1 MKQRNTRHMQTQ
13 STIESGRAVIRIEA
27 EALTLLEKRIGASFE
42 AAVDLIFSSYGRV
55 VVTGV
60 GKSGLI
66 ARKIVATMN
75 STGTPAIF
83 LHPADAVH
91 GDLGIVRQGDVVIIL
106 SKSGNTGEIKNIFP
120 LFKQMNVKIISIVG
134 SMDSF
139 LAGTSDVALDGSVLE
154 EACPHDLAP
163 TASTTVALALGDA
176 LAIALLKK
184 RDFTPEDF
192 AFFHPGGIIGKR
204 LLLKLGEIMLKD
216 DAVPVVHGTVSLKDA
231 IIEMTS
237 KRLGATCVVD
247 DEGVLLGIITD
258 GDLRRLLE
266 KQSDIHNL
274 LAVEAM
280 TEHPKTIHPQ
290 ALASTALE
298 IMEQYKITQLIVVNQ
313 RRQPVGIVH
322 VHDLIQLGL
331 R

>member
-42 AAVDLIFSSYGRV
+42 AAVDLIFSSDGRV

-91 GDLGIVRQGDVVIIL
+91 GDLGMVRQGDVVIIL